1 MNDREL
7 AQWKA
12 EVNRWCI
19 ARANAREAVA
29 SGDHKLEALYDER
42 AQICLQR
49 AHDVIT
55 RILARRRRT
64 PQ

>member
-7 AQWKA
+7 AQWKV

-49 AHDVIT
+49 AHDV
-55 RILARRRRT
+55 
-64 PQ
+64 